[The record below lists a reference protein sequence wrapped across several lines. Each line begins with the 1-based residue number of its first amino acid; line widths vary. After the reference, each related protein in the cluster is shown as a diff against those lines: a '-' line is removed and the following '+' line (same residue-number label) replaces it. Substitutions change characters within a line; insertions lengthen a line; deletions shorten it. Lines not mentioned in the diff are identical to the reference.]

1 MWKSVLDTYDLL
13 DSPGVDGEKAAVV
26 LRSAGG
32 TKVEIERLWG
42 PSNRSTDV
50 VKVVLPGRSG
60 RGRGGS
66 APTLGIVGMLGGVG
80 ARPERTGFVSD
91 GDGALAAL
99 ACALKAVRSA
109 AKGDHLEGDLIV
121 STHICPS
128 SPTRL
133 HDPVPFMSS
142 PVELNSL
149 LEHLVDER
157 MEAILSIDA
166 TKGNRVINWRG
177 FAISPPVRE
186 GWILRVSPD
195 LLALM
200 EAVSGHP
207 ARVLP
212 ITMQDIT
219 PYGNGIFHIN
229 SIMQP
234 AVITPAPVVG
244 VAVTAETA
252 VAGSATGASRLHE
265 VEEAARFCLEVAKAF
280 GRGDCRLVDD
290 EEYRRLV
297 DLYGSMSH
305 LSQRKGGEGRS

>member
-1 MWKSVLDTYDLL
+1 
-13 DSPGVDGEKAAVV
+13 
-26 LRSAGG
+26 
-32 TKVEIERLWG
+32 
-42 PSNRSTDV
+42 
-50 VKVVLPGRSG
+50 
-60 RGRGGS
+60 
-66 APTLGIVGMLGGVG
+66 VG

-200 EAVSGHP
+200 EAVSGRP

-280 GRGDCRLVDD
+280 GRGECSLVDD